1 MTSVVDN
8 AIQLFSLL
16 LPIQD
21 QESAART
28 VKELVDSTRSPRLD
42 RNAGRRAAVI
52 INANIALCL
61 ALRATAANVRQGRE
75 ALGNSKVTSTLS
87 GFLKVLRSQNLEYIR
102 R

>member
-1 MTSVVDN
+1 MTSVVDY

-21 QESAART
+21 QESAVRA

-42 RNAGRRAAVI
+42 RNAGRRAAVL

-61 ALRATAANVRQGRE
+61 ALRAATSNVRQGRE
-75 ALGNSKVTSTLS
+75 ALGNSKVTDILS
-87 GFLKVLRSQNLEYIR
+87 GFLKVLHLKTLEHTR

>member
-1 MTSVVDN
+1 MVDH

-21 QESAART
+21 PESATRA

-42 RNAGRRAAVI
+42 RNAGRRAAVL

-61 ALRATAANVRQGRE
+61 ALRAAANSVRQGRE
-75 ALGNSKVTSTLS
+75 ALGNSKVTNTLS
-87 GFLKVLRSQNLEYIR
+87 GFLKVLHLQTIEPIR

>member
-1 MTSVVDN
+1 MVDY

-21 QESAART
+21 QDSAARA
-28 VKELVDSTRSPRLD
+28 VKELVDSTRSSRLD
-42 RNAGRRAAVI
+42 RNAGRRAAVL

-61 ALRATAANVRQGRE
+61 ALRAATSNVRQGRE

-87 GFLKVLRSQNLEYIR
+87 GFLKVLHPQTIGPVHR
-102 R
+102 